1 MARPPRKPADAYQS
15 ALGLLTRRE
24 HSRRELSRKLRA
36 RGVEPGEADAA
47 LEKLEEQQFQSDERF
62 AAMLVRSRIAAGHGP
77 VRIRAELAAQ
87 HGIATEEIEAAIA
100 AEVEAEGLDWDEQ
113 AAAQLQRRYGGRP
126 APDPAERHK
135 RAAFL
140 LRRGFPADVARRIVA
155 ADDGE
160 AADLD

>member
-36 RGVEPGEADAA
+36 RGVEPGDAEAA
-47 LEKLEEQQFQSDERF
+47 LEKLGEQQFQSDARF

-87 HGIATEEIEAAIA
+87 HGIAADDIDAAIA
-100 AEVEAEGLDWDEQ
+100 AEVETEALDWDQQ
-113 AAAQLQRRYGGRP
+113 ASAQLQRRYGGRP
-126 APDPAERHK
+126 ATDPAERQK

-140 LRRGFPADVARRIVA
+140 LRRGFPANVARRAVA
-155 ADDGE
+155 AADEDDAGF
-160 AADLD
+160 D